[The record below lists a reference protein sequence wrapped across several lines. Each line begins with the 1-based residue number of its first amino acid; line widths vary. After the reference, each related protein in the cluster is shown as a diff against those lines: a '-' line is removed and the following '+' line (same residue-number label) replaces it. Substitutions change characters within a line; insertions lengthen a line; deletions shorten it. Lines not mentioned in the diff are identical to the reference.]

1 MKNAVGVL
9 GGVGPLATV
18 YFMEMVIKMTEA
30 EKDQQHINMLVSN
43 HATIAD
49 RTDFIMGKSNES
61 PVNDMVEDARMLEA
75 AGCSF
80 IVIPCNTAHYFFED
94 IKKAVNVPVVN
105 IIKETIN
112 YALKQAEQRK
122 TPRTVKKL
130 GILATEGTISSGTY
144 SFYGN
149 PMGVEC
155 EAPEKEYQDKV
166 NELIYGR
173 VKAGLDVT
181 LDEIM
186 DVVNHM
192 REKGCDAVIMGCT
205 ELSVIYKDLDLE
217 NICDDIIDSLSVLA
231 MRTVSGSGKNIKG

>member
-30 EKDQQHINMLVSN
+30 VKDQQHINMLVSN
-43 HATIAD
+43 HATIPD
-49 RTDFIMGKSNES
+49 RTNFIMGKSNES
-61 PVNDMVEDARMLEA
+61 PVDYMVEDARMLEA
-75 AGCSF
+75 AGCNF

-94 IKKAVNVPVVN
+94 IEKVVDVPVIN

-112 YALKQAEQRK
+112 YAVKQAEQRK
-122 TPRTVKKL
+122 PSRTVKKL
-130 GILATEGTISSGTY
+130 GILATEGIISSRTY
-144 SFYGN
+144 NFYGN
-149 PMGVEC
+149 LMGVEC
-155 EAPEKEYQDKV
+155 EAPDKEYQDKV
-166 NELIYGR
+166 NELIYGC

-181 LDEIM
+181 LDNIM

-192 REKGCDAVIMGCT
+192 REKGCDAIIMGCT

-217 NICDDIIDSLSVLA
+217 NICDDIIDSLLVLA
-231 MRTVSGSGKNIKG
+231 MCTISGSGKNIK

>member
-1 MKNAVGVL
+1 
-9 GGVGPLATV
+9 
-18 YFMEMVIKMTEA
+18 
-30 EKDQQHINMLVSN
+30 
-43 HATIAD
+43 
-49 RTDFIMGKSNES
+49 
-61 PVNDMVEDARMLEA
+61 
-75 AGCSF
+75 
-80 IVIPCNTAHYFFED
+80 
-94 IKKAVNVPVVN
+94 
-105 IIKETIN
+105 
-112 YALKQAEQRK
+112 
-122 TPRTVKKL
+122 
-130 GILATEGTISSGTY
+130 
-144 SFYGN
+144 
-149 PMGVEC
+149 MGVEC
-155 EAPEKEYQDKV
+155 EAPDKEYQDKV